1 VVICLVMA
9 VDFGCDFGIQR
20 GQFAEAAN
28 TWISVKPT
36 LGGLDVI
43 SGGKPLERVD
53 RSPQNLLMCWFSV
66 PAWSHNHTLQVA
78 ARKNT
83 PRHLSTDGRLKSDQ
97 SRSTSFGTRST
108 TPSPSAT
115 DSFGAQMEMYS

>member
-1 VVICLVMA
+1 
-9 VDFGCDFGIQR
+9 
-20 GQFAEAAN
+20 
-28 TWISVKPT
+28 
-36 LGGLDVI
+36 
-43 SGGKPLERVD
+43 D

-115 DSFGAQMEMYS
+115 DSFGAQMEMYSLPGVRATEVGPRNNYRTWDRPRAPRMRCKISSGNFPETLS